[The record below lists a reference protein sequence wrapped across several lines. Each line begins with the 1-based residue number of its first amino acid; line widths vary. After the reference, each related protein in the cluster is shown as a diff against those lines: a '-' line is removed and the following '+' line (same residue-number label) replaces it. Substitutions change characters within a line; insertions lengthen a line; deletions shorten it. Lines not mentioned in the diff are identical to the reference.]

1 MTKKWTYDEDDEPR
15 LFYGDEDFNGSAY
28 PCNDSVFMEIIANKL
43 NELDEENKQ
52 LKQEL
57 DNIYLLIGRGDWSGL
72 VDYLMNNESEVK
84 YSIEEILEDLE

>member
-1 MTKKWTYDEDDEPR
+1 
-15 LFYGDEDFNGSAY
+15 
-28 PCNDSVFMEIIANKL
+28 MEIIANKL